1 MTEMLAINI
10 GQIALLNYY
19 GVQPLT
25 SHDALTSF
33 LSILK
38 HLRSKLKNVTN
49 LGVKADTGQ
58 SRKCFKAKC
67 MKRKIIVYLINE
79 TVD

>member
-19 GVQPLT
+19 GVQPLLT

-38 HLRSKLKNVTN
+38 HL
-49 LGVKADTGQ
+49 
-58 SRKCFKAKC
+58 
-67 MKRKIIVYLINE
+67 
-79 TVD
+79 

>member
-49 LGVKADTGQ
+49 LG
-58 SRKCFKAKC
+58 
-67 MKRKIIVYLINE
+67 
-79 TVD
+79 